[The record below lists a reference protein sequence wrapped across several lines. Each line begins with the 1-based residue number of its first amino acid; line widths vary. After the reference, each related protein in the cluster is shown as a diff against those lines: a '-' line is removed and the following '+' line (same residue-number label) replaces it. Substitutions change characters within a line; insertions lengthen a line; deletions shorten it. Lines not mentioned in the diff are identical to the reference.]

1 MLHNPT
7 MDLEMKYPD
16 GPVKVPGFPS
26 LHAEDFSDPMKDKN
40 HPLYPLFLGI
50 ASRMFQADRILI
62 NTFQEL
68 EHMSIQA
75 LVNGELRPSIDCSRL
90 NSVKFEEYNL
100 RNIMLKIS
108 EEQKKR
114 ERK

>member
-1 MLHNPT
+1 MPQLRGNEPI
-7 MDLEMKYPD
+7 L
-16 GPVKVPGFPS
+16 GLNRVKVPGFPS
-26 LHAEDFSDPMKDKN
+26 LRAEDFSDPMKDKN

-68 EHMSIQA
+68 EHRSIQA

-90 NSVKFEEYNL
+90 NSVRKNL